1 MFVISVQ
8 FELKAAHID
17 AFLPLMQENA
27 ATSLA
32 REPGC
37 RQFDVCQNSAA
48 PDQIFL
54 YEVYDSE
61 AAFQAHLASAH
72 FKAFDAATGHMIA
85 SKKVQSYER
94 LVP

>member
-8 FELKAAHID
+8 FELKAAHVE
-17 AFLPLMQENA
+17 AFLPLMRENA
-27 ATSLA
+27 ALSVA
-32 REPGC
+32 KEPGC
-37 RQFDVCQNSAA
+37 TQFDICQDPAA
-48 PDQIFL
+48 PERVFL

-61 AAFQAHLASAH
+61 AAFQAHLASPH

-85 SKKVQSYER
+85 SKIVQSYER